1 MRISPDGRISTVSV
15 IDEVLVN
22 CQKWAENFGWT
33 GLPAEPFRELVVVAC
48 MDSRQP
54 LKHMLGLRPGD
65 AHFIRNAGGLVTDD
79 VLRSL
84 LVSVHLKGTRE
95 IMIIE
100 HTECG
105 MLDLREAELRSRL
118 EKDFGT
124 YSQGPAHFLGFPSL
138 DDNVREQV
146 AKVRAHPWFPREIP
160 VRGFVYDVGDGKIRE
175 VR

>member
-1 MRISPDGRISTVSV
+1 MHAANLQPMPASV

-22 CQKWAENFGWT
+22 CGAWARDFAWGH
-33 GLPAEPFRELVVVAC
+33 LPAEPNRGLVVVSC

-54 LKHMLGLRPGD
+54 LKAMLGLSPGD

-84 LVSVHLKGTRE
+84 LISVHLKATRE
-95 IMIIE
+95 VMIIQ

-105 MLDLREAELRSRL
+105 LLDLREDELRARL
-118 EKDFGT
+118 ENDYGV
-124 YSQGPAHFLGFPSL
+124 YPEGPAQFGGFTSL
-138 DDNVREQV
+138 EGSVREQV
-146 AKVRAHPWFPREIP
+146 ARVRSHPWFPHDLA
-160 VRGFVYDVGDGKIRE
+160 VRGFIYDVATGRIGE

>member
-1 MRISPDGRISTVSV
+1 MRPFSPPAPLTASV
-15 IDEVLVN
+15 TDEVLAN
-22 CQKWAENFGWT
+22 CQKWAENFAWAD
-33 GLPAEPFRELVVVAC
+33 LPAEPFREFVVVAC

-54 LKHMLGLRPGD
+54 LKAMLGLHPGD

-105 MLDLREAELRSRL
+105 MLDLREAEFRSRL
-118 EKDFGT
+118 EKDYGT
-124 YSQGPAHFLGFPSL
+124 YSQGPAHFGGFTSL
-138 DDNVREQV
+138 EGNVREQV
-146 AKVRAHPWFPREIP
+146 AKVRSHPWFPPEVP
-160 VRGFVYDVGDGKIRE
+160 VRGFIYDVKTGKISE